1 MDEKKRIARLLDKP
15 LTRRQQKFVMEIVS
29 NDGLITAREAAIRA
43 GYPVSSAHARAH
55 ELMNPNLCPHTAREI
70 QRYRDELDEKY
81 EVGYKRHVRDLQVL
95 RDKCVE
101 NNAWSAAVMAERLRG
116 MAQGGI
122 YVNKSEVRTGTIE
135 AMSVEDVERELEK
148 IRQGFEKST
157 INITPI
163 EILEQGAESGAEEQG
178 SRSVEDIEGGLAED
192 EVPQD

>member
-55 ELMNPNLCPHTAREI
+55 EMMNPNICPHVAREI

-81 EVGYKRHVRDLQVL
+81 EVGYKRHIRDLQVL

-101 NNAWSAAVMAERLRG
+101 NNAWSAAVQAERLRG

-122 YVNKSEVRTGTIE
+122 YVNKSEIRTGAID
-135 AMSVEDVERELEK
+135 AMSVEDVERELER
-148 IRQGFEKST
+148 IRQGYEKSV
-157 INITPI
+157 IDITPS
-163 EILEQGAESGAEEQG
+163 EIFEQGAANGDEPRIGLMESFEPGIEEH
-178 SRSVEDIEGGLAED
+178 EDPED
-192 EVPQD
+192 

>member
-15 LTRRQQKFVMEIVS
+15 LTRRQQKFVMELVS

-55 ELMNPNLCPHTAREI
+55 ELMNPNICPNAAREI

-101 NNAWSAAVMAERLRG
+101 NKAWSAAVMAERLRG

-122 YVNKSEVRTGTIE
+122 YVNKSEVRTGSIE
-135 AMSVEDVERELEK
+135 AMSVEEVSRELEK

-178 SRSVEDIEGGLAED
+178 SGAMEASEGGIAED
-192 EVPQD
+192 EVPPD

>member
-101 NNAWSAAVMAERLRG
+101 NNAWSAAVQAERLRG

-122 YVNKSEVRTGTIE
+122 YVNKSEVRTGAID
-135 AMSVEDVERELEK
+135 AMSVEDVERELER
-148 IRQGFEKST
+148 IRQGYEKSV
-157 INITPI
+157 INITPT
-163 EILEQGAESGAEEQG
+163 EISEQGAANGDEPGSGLMESFEPG
-178 SRSVEDIEGGLAED
+178 VEED
-192 EVPQD
+192 EDPED

>member
-15 LTRRQQKFVMEIVS
+15 LTRRQQKFVMELVS

-43 GYPVSSAHARAH
+43 GYPVSSAHSRAH

-101 NNAWSAAVMAERLRG
+101 NNAWSAAVQAERLRG

-122 YVNKSEVRTGTIE
+122 YVNKSEVRTGAID

-148 IRQGFEKST
+148 IRQGFEKS
-157 INITPI
+157 IVDITP
-163 EILEQGAESGAEEQG
+163 EEEPEQ
-178 SRSVEDIEGGLAED
+178 
-192 EVPQD
+192 

>member
-101 NNAWSAAVMAERLRG
+101 NNAWSAAVQAERLRG

-122 YVNKSEVRTGTIE
+122 YVNKSEVRTGAID
-135 AMSVEDVERELEK
+135 AMSVEDVERELER
-148 IRQGFEKST
+148 IRQGYEKSV
-157 INITPI
+157 IDITPT
-163 EILEQGAESGAEEQG
+163 EISEQGAANGDEQG
-178 SRSVEDIEGGLAED
+178 SGIMESFEPGIEED
-192 EVPQD
+192 EDPEN